1 MAAMPEPD
9 AHGLQPQEQAV
20 EASPEARTTGLAD
33 GAEASWPATDRRRTA
48 DRRHRP
54 TRFWDTLVGPSRRRH
69 GRRRGDHDRL
79 YVDVYHPSD
88 VALVLSVF
96 VLNLLDAF
104 FTLNILRKGGT
115 EENPLMERLLQAG
128 DASFLFEKCFLV
140 GFWLVLL
147 IVHKNFRLARIGLW
161 LLLAAYSALFGWHV
175 LLHYVHFGGI

>member
-1 MAAMPEPD
+1 ME
-9 AHGLQPQEQAV
+9 LQEEAV
-20 EASPEARTTGLAD
+20 EASPEAKQTGLDD
-33 GAEASWPATDRRRTA
+33 GAEASRPARERRRA

-54 TRFWDTLVGPSRRRH
+54 TRFWDTLVGPRRRRH

-96 VLNLLDAF
+96 LLNLLDAF
-104 FTLNILRKGGT
+104 FTLSILRKGGT